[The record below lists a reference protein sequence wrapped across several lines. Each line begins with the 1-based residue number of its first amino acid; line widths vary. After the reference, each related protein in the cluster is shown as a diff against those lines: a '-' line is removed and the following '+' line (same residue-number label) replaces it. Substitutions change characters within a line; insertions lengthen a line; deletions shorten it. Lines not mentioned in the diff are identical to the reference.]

1 MNELETLPRNMKVP
15 SRPAK
20 RGGHAISNIVLICKS
35 DFDYM
40 REREFRGRFT
50 ILNKRNGS
58 GITHSVRLAN
68 ALNGDDK
75 TIVLSVATERRT
87 TKSPDGATWR
97 TVRLVSAYKT
107 DDNKLCVIEITTEKD
122 GDKA

>member
-1 MNELETLPRNMKVP
+1 MKVP

-20 RGGHAISNIVLICKS
+20 RGGHAIGNIVLICKS

-40 REREFRGRFT
+40 RERGFRGRFT
-50 ILNKRNGS
+50 ILNKRNS
-58 GITHSVRLAN
+58 NGITHSVRLAN
-68 ALNGDDK
+68 ALNGDDN

-107 DDNKLCVIEITTEKD
+107 EDGKFCVIEISPDMGRNGGE
-122 GDKA
+122 A